1 MFPTLCTSII
11 SSCGPA
17 SLSAFVSGGVDLDH
31 SSRCA
36 VYQTGCFLIVES
48 IQVLEDEIQGIG
60 PTRLLT
66 AYIFKDYSLLL
77 IFKDFPPLF
86 DNRSLSEVFFL
97 CKYFHSAC
105 GFSFHSHGMVF
116 SRAEDF
122 CFAFSF

>member
-97 CKYFHSAC
+97 QI
-105 GFSFHSHGMVF
+105 FSFCLWFLFPFPWHGL
-116 SRAEDF
+116 
-122 CFAFSF
+122 